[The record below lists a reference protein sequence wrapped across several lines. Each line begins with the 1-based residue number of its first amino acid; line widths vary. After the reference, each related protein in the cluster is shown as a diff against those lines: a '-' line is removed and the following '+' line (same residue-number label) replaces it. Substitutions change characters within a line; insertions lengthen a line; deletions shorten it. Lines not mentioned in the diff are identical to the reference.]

1 MNPLKQSAVYWQVNT
16 SKEKKCGSRAEGGQS
31 RSQAGIVTVALSK
44 PMSKMTT
51 TSELM
56 LLAGIQRQTRDQLD

>member
-16 SKEKKCGSRAEGGQS
+16 SREKKCGSGPDGKQS
-31 RSQAGIVTVALSK
+31 RSQAVIVTAALSK

-51 TSELM
+51 TWELM
-56 LLAGIQRQTRDQLD
+56 LLAGIERQTRDQLD